1 MSEIPGRIMIST
13 QKVAN
18 DAKEL
23 RGMIMAAIKE
33 GLEGL
38 VLKDSQV

>member
-1 MSEIPGRIMIST
+1 MISE
-13 QKVAN
+13 QKVAKN
-18 DAKEL
+18 AKEL
-23 RGMIMAAIKE
+23 REMIMVAIKE